1 MKYKEFVDRKCE
13 KDLIEEQNKEENKE
27 LFLKIDEI
35 LKNMNDDEY
44 FYVRFKIP
52 INDFLNMFEEDFNED
67 LEIEKEVEFGF
78 ISLSRGV
85 VLKTGEI
92 KGYIWEY
99 SVPGSFKGGNK
110 EVAEEDG
117 ISISCVK
124 LKLLNLLKHYEYEF
138 GYWE

>member
-1 MKYKEFVDRKCE
+1 MNYKEFLDKKCT
-13 KDLIEEQNKEENKE
+13 KDLIEEESKEENKE
-27 LFLKIDEI
+27 LFLKMDEI

-52 INDFLNMFEEDFNED
+52 INEFLNMFEEDFNED
-67 LEIEKEVEFGF
+67 LELEKEVEFGF
-78 ISLSRGV
+78 ITLSRGV

-99 SVPGSFKGGNK
+99 SVQGSFKGSYQ

-117 ISISCVK
+117 ISNSCVK
-124 LKLLNLLKHYEYEF
+124 LKLLNLLKDYEYEF